1 MTMAGRPPR
10 KVLRIL
16 VVDDDDDMCWAL
28 ERFIKMEGHH
38 ATTVTNASA
47 AVSVLEHQPFDLIFA
62 DVKLPDMD
70 GFELVRSIRPRHP
83 NLPCVLVSGFY
94 YNNDDAV
101 QNALTD
107 LLVIGYLSKPFLLD
121 QFQRIIQLALTY

>member
-1 MTMAGRPPR
+1 MVVAAKSDVGAIAVTEFQRLALSNRN
-10 KVLRIL
+10 LLDL
-16 VVDDDDDMCWAL
+16 V
-28 ERFIKMEGHH
+28 
-38 ATTVTNASA
+38 
-47 AVSVLEHQPFDLIFA
+47 FA

-70 GFELVRSIRPRHP
+70 GFELIRSIRPEHP

-107 LLVIGYLSKPFLLD
+107 RLVIGYLSKPFLLD
-121 QFQRIIQLALTY
+121 QFKRIIQLALTY